1 MIDVSAIFGVFAID
15 KTTISI
21 VLAIEYVAKNE
32 KISKFN
38 EIEKNQRHKDWL
50 RRKEWQ
56 ILIAIV
62 IN

>member
-21 VLAIEYVAKNE
+21 VLAKEYVAKNE

-38 EIEKNQRHKDWL
+38 EIEKNQRHKD
-50 RRKEWQ
+50 
-56 ILIAIV
+56 
-62 IN
+62 